1 MRQIIQDLPWKKLPI
16 VAVYIAIFITLM
28 LVPEQAQPWLRYNY
42 TELQNQQSWRILTGH
57 FIHTNWGHLLLNSAA
72 FMALWALH
80 GKFYQPRKLFSFV
93 IMNACMITAYVYFF
107 TDINIYSGFS
117 GVLHGLIVWGAI
129 RDIENKDKTGY
140 LLLLGVFAKVL
151 YEQVYGASE
160 STAAMIQ
167 AEVAIEAHLA
177 GVLAALLYCFGEK
190 VREKQLQMEQKVKP
204 APDDQQL

>member
-1 MRQIIQDLPWKKLPI
+1 
-16 VAVYIAIFITLM
+16 
-28 LVPEQAQPWLRYNY
+28 
-42 TELQNQQSWRILTGH
+42 
-57 FIHTNWGHLLLNSAA
+57 
-72 FMALWALH
+72 
-80 GKFYQPRKLFSFV
+80 
-93 IMNACMITAYVYFF
+93 MITAYVYFF